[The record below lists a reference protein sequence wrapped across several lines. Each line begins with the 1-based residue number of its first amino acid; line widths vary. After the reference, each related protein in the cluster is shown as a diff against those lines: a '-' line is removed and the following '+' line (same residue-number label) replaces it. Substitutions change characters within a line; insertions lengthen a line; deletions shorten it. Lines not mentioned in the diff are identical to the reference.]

1 MLCRPH
7 VLASLVMAA
16 LLAHVSSAQA
26 GRTLRLSETLAT
38 VPEPDVEEFVWSPD
52 GQQLASW
59 SRGDG
64 PSMLHVQAA
73 DGSGVS
79 PALVSRVGGVEATRF
94 LPGGAGIFFV
104 QVLSPD
110 RWPWVVPLD
119 GSSPATAL
127 LDRGVREV
135 ELTADGSQLVFVDDP
150 ITADRF
156 ILLSRALAGGP
167 EIVLNSALAPQG
179 DVHTFELSADGTR
192 AVYWANGAAGDGLYS
207 APIGAAGAAVYLS
220 VGLTNANSITLTPDS
235 QRVVFRASIP
245 GSSSVGLYSAA
256 IDGSS
261 PPVFLSASTPQLNVS
276 PQGIYLSPDGLSAA
290 FLANDPGPTR
300 LYAVKVDGSGL
311 VVPLSPPSLPG
322 GSTPSFGSFTPDSTR
337 VLFLLDAEVV
347 GRTDLLIAPVD
358 GSASASLVARAPGAS
373 SDVAWVVGVDPSG
386 ERVAFL
392 AGSSY
397 PPHFLYRAPVDGS
410 APPVLIDDHLT
421 SSSAPLLAEFSAGGR
436 LVYRRTLENIQELV
450 VADLTGLDAPRRLAS
465 GEVLREF
472 RFDATRTRIGAAGE
486 LERDTVSELFVGSI
500 EPPGPFVRVSPDFAP
515 AERHGGVFD
524 IAAGARRALY
534 LAALDKSWI
543 HTVRSVPLLEPG
555 PEFVLNESTL
565 GPIDVDPAGGVEFV
579 DGERRAL
586 FRGWRD
592 ERHGLFSAP
601 AERRGEPFAVHA
613 EPQPDA
619 HVVEH
624 VVSSDGLRV
633 TFLADLDVDERFELF
648 GASTVTPGPA
658 RRLSGTLVAGG
669 DVVPGFVLTPAG
681 GRVVYVA
688 DALVDEQFEL
698 WSSNGVDAPVRLGPV
713 LGSSGD
719 ILTELLLTPDG
730 SRVFFRVR
738 TLLHETLYSAPTD
751 GSAAAVR
758 MPGTTGAS
766 ALMRVTP
773 DGTRVVFAGNLLM
786 NGVNQLFSIDALGIS
801 APVNLSATLPDYD
814 VDQILLTPDGAH
826 AVFHAFRSSSP
837 VHRALFCVSVTGGT
851 PVQVSHNLPGQDQ
864 TTAHLPSGPGF
875 QLAPDGS
882 RLLYV
887 CGPNLNALGLFIRPL
902 DLSAPAQRLT
912 PDDGA
917 HLVDDAFL
925 VDPGGTWAY
934 YVTARPYTG
943 LHRRKL
949 DLSSASQ
956 RVRPEFIGPMAF
968 GGLGRVL
975 LFLHGP
981 AGGQHHELFGHF
993 LDDRPFAA
1001 PAR

>member
-7 VLASLVMAA
+7 VLASLVVAA

-38 VPEPDVEEFVWSPD
+38 VPEQDVVEFVWDPD
-52 GQQLASW
+52 GHHLASW
-59 SRGDG
+59 SDMADG
-64 PSMLHVQAA
+64 RFELHVEAA
-73 DGSGVS
+73 DGSGAS

-104 QVLSPD
+104 QALSLD

-179 DVHTFELSADGTR
+179 DVHAFELTADGTR

-207 APIGAAGAAVYLS
+207 APVGATGGAVYLGVALS
-220 VGLTNANSITLTPDS
+220 GSFTLTPDS
-235 QRVVFRASIP
+235 QRVVFVSLIP
-245 GSSSVGLYSAA
+245 GTSSVGLYSAA

-261 PPVFLSASTPQLNVS
+261 PPVFLSASTSQLNVS

-290 FLANDPGPTR
+290 FLASGPGPTR
-300 LYAVKVDGSGL
+300 LYAVRVDGNGL

-322 GSTPSFGSFTPDSTR
+322 GSTPSFGAFTPDAAR
-337 VLFLLDAEVV
+337 VLFLLDAEVA
-347 GRTDLLIAPVD
+347 GRTDLLITPVD
-358 GSASASLVARAPGAS
+358 GSASASLVARAPSAS

-397 PPHFLYRAPVDGS
+397 PPHLLYCAPLDGS
-410 APPVLIDDHLT
+410 APAVLIDDHLT

-436 LVYRRTLENIQELV
+436 LVYRRTMENIQELV
-450 VADLTGLDAPRRLAS
+450 VADLTGFDAPRRLAS
-465 GEVLREF
+465 GEVLRSF
-472 RFDATRTRIGAAGE
+472 RFDATRTRIAVAGE

-534 LAALDKSWI
+534 LAALDTSWI
-543 HTVRSVPLLEPG
+543 RTLRSVPLLEPG

-592 ERHGLFSAP
+592 ERHWLFSAP
-601 AERRGEPFAVHA
+601 VERRGEPFAVHA

-619 HVVEH
+619 HVIEH

-633 TFLADLDVDERFELF
+633 AFLADQDVDERFELF
-648 GASTVTPGPA
+648 GASTVTPGSA
-658 RRLSGTLVAGG
+658 HRLSGTLVAGG
-669 DVVPGFVLTPAG
+669 DVVSGFVLTPAG

-698 WSSNGVDAPVRLGPV
+698 WSSNGVSAPVRLSPV

-758 MPGTTGAS
+758 MPGTAGAS

-786 NGVNQLFSIDALGIS
+786 KGMNQLFSIDALGIS

-826 AVFHAFRSSSP
+826 AVFHAFRSIPP

-882 RLLYV
+882 RMLYV
-887 CGPNLNALGLFIRPL
+887 CGSNLNALGLFIRPL
-902 DLSAPAQRLT
+902 DLSGPAQRLT

-949 DLSSASQ
+949 DLSTASQ
-956 RVRPEFIGPMAF
+956 RVRREYIGPMAF

-975 LFLHGP
+975 LFLQGP
-981 AGGQHHELFGHF
+981 AGGQHHELFGNF
-993 LDDRPFAA
+993 LDERPFAA
-1001 PAR
+1001 QAR